1 MSEKFAFWWLGC
13 VPEKQEPVSY
23 KPPLWMGLSDCW
35 ALGQQDQ
42 TAASSAGLHRQPLLQ
57 GVCTV
62 QETAG
67 GAAQERASE
76 HPSPRSP
83 NPYVLME
90 KVTAG
95 IICGV

>member
-23 KPPLWMGLSDCW
+23 NHHRGWVCLTAG

-57 GVCTV
+57 GVRTV

-90 KVTAG
+90 QVTAG